1 MFVKLCAFTI
11 VMLLSTALTA
21 AEIRGTVR
29 DSATKEIIS
38 DVVIAVQ
45 GTNTFVFTDALGQ
58 FRLDIPIAVG
68 MSGGSVTLHFS
79 RIGYISQDISVN
91 VSEGTNNELNIDL
104 VKGAIRLNEVS
115 VTGTKDIGQSL
126 SSLTQADM
134 ALRPTNSAQD
144 LLRLVPGLFI
154 AQHAGGGKAEQ
165 IFIRGFDVDHGTDFA
180 VSIDGIPVNMVSHAH
195 GQGYADFHFVIP
207 ETVDKLQVNKGLYSA
222 RQGDFATSGSGEFST
237 KNSVE
242 RSMIKFEYGLF
253 DTYRGVGLF
262 RLPGRNRDGGVS
274 ADGSGGKL
282 ITGNNENAYVAGEYN
297 FTNSYFDSPQRF
309 NRYNIFGKYTTGIG
323 ERGSLSFSASTF
335 SSSWDASGQVPD
347 RAVQAEI
354 IDRMG
359 AIDNTEGGQTTR
371 TNANAI
377 LLLSTEKGGVFKNQF
392 FYSRYSFNLYS
403 NFTFFLN
410 DSINGD
416 QIRQTEQGRNI
427 IGYNSSFDKT
437 IYFGT
442 NSLRSVIGA
451 GTRYDN
457 GVISLM
463 RTIKRVVIDT
473 TALGELTQQNINGF
487 IDETLN
493 FGSHFSVNAGMRYDY
508 FIFQY
513 DNFLADS
520 NEGKVSKGRVSPK
533 LSLYYTP
540 KPSLQFYLKSGMGFH
555 SNDARSVVSG
565 AAGNSV
571 PRAIGYEAG
580 STFSLFG
587 RMLLN
592 VAVWGLDLENELVY
606 VGDEGVVEI
615 SGATRRLGIDFAF
628 RAELTKTLFADADVN
643 YNHGRY
649 LDLPEGENFIPL
661 APALTSTGGLT
672 LKNEKGLSAS
682 LRYRFIDDRP
692 ANESNTVTATGYF
705 LLDAVMNYECRN
717 YTFGLTAENLL
728 NSEWNQAQFDTESR
742 LRGEAISVSELHY
755 TPGSPFFV
763 KGSVTVR
770 F

>member
-1 MFVKLCAFTI
+1 MFVKLFAFAI
-11 VMLLSTALTA
+11 VLLFSNNAVA
-21 AEIRGTVR
+21 GEIKGTVR
-29 DSATKEIIS
+29 DSATQEMLS
-38 DVVIAVQ
+38 DVAITVQ
-45 GTNTFVFTDALGQ
+45 GTKTVVFTDALGQ
-58 FRLDIPIAVG
+58 FRLNVPLAIGMQAGSATLRIA
-68 MSGGSVTLHFS
+68 
-79 RIGYISQDISVN
+79 RIGYISQEISVN
-91 VSEGTNNELNIDL
+91 VSEGITSELNVDL
-104 VKGAIRLNEVS
+104 VKGAIRLDQVS

-126 SSLTQADM
+126 SALTQADM
-134 ALRPTNSAQD
+134 VLRPGNSAQD

-237 KNSVE
+237 KKSIG

-253 DTYRGVGLF
+253 DTYRAVGLF
-262 RLPGRNRDGGVS
+262 RLPGK
-274 ADGSGGKL
+274 KL
-282 ITGNNENAYVAGEYN
+282 FTGNNENAYVAGEYN
-297 FTNSYFDSPQRF
+297 FTNSYFNSPQRF
-309 NRYNIFGKYTTGIG
+309 NRYNIFGKYTTDIG

-335 SSSWDASGQVPD
+335 SSSWDASGQIPD
-347 RAVQAEI
+347 RAVQAEM
-354 IDRMG
+354 IDRFG
-359 AIDNTEGGQTTR
+359 AIDNTEGGQTSR

-377 LLLSTEKGGVFKNQF
+377 LLLSTKNGGVLKNQF
-392 FYSRYSFNLYS
+392 FYSHYRFNLYS

-427 IGYNSSFDKT
+427 IGYNTSFDRT
-437 IYFGT
+437 IDFGT
-442 NSLRSVIGA
+442 HSLRSVIGG
-451 GTRYDN
+451 GTRHDN

-463 RTIKRVVIDT
+463 RSIKRVVIDT

-493 FGSHFSVNAGMRYDY
+493 FGSHFSVNAGVRYDY

-513 DNFLADS
+513 DNFLSDS
-520 NEGKVSKGRVSPK
+520 NEGRVSKGRVSPK

-540 KPSLQFYLKSGMGFH
+540 KSSLQFYLKSGMGFH

-565 AAGNSV
+565 EAGNSV

-580 STFSLFG
+580 STFRLFG
-587 RMLLN
+587 CILLN

-628 RAELTKTLFADADVN
+628 RAELTKTLFVDADVN

-649 LDLPEGENFIPL
+649 LDLPKGENFIPL

-682 LRYRFIDDRP
+682 LRYRYIDDRP

-705 LLDAVMNYECRN
+705 LLDAVMNYEREN
-717 YTFGLTAENLL
+717 YTFGLSAENLL
-728 NSEWNQAQFDTESR
+728 NAEWNQAQFDTESR
-742 LRGEAISVSELHY
+742 LQGEAMPVSELHY